1 MNTPS
6 AIQRTIAK
14 TRMSL
19 DKLSKKG
26 VTVRKTIDIIIGTY
40 CIIEG
45 LPLLPDDRDFDPMV
59 SLLSLKV
66 LSPK

>member
-45 LPLLPDDRDFDPMV
+45 LPLLHDDRDYDPMV

>member
-1 MNTPS
+1 
-6 AIQRTIAK
+6 
-14 TRMSL
+14 MSL

-45 LPLLPDDRDFDPMV
+45 LPLLHDDRDYDPMV

>member
-45 LPLLPDDRDFDPMV
+45 LPLLHDDRDFDPMV

>member
-26 VTVRKTIDIIIGTY
+26 VTVRKTIDIIIVTY

-45 LPLLPDDRDFDPMV
+45 LPLLHDDRDFDPMV

-66 LSPK
+66 